1 MAGASTD
8 SIQKERK
15 IRVLLA
21 ASVLEGHDRGIKYIA
36 KRIVEDGMEVIYI
49 TYEQIQE
56 VVDVAIQ
63 ESANVIGIS
72 SSTGAHMAHMSDLVD
87 ALRVKEEDDM
97 LLMVGGIIPTADM
110 PALKAIGVKGIF
122 GPGTLDEDVV
132 NFIKE
137 NIWVQAQS
145 A

>member
-1 MAGASTD
+1 MLP
-8 SIQKERK
+8 
-15 IRVLLA
+15 LLI
-21 ASVLEGHDRGIKYIA
+21 LYI
-36 KRIVEDGMEVIYI
+36 IHCLFL
-49 TYEQIQE
+49 QF
-56 VVDVAIQ
+56 
-63 ESANVIGIS
+63 
-72 SSTGAHMAHMSDLVD
+72 HP
-87 ALRVKEEDDM
+87 LRVKEEDDM

-137 NIWVQAQS
+137 NIRVQAQS